1 MTIWEADFYRR
12 PLRNAAGQPL
22 WELLLCD
29 QQRQLILSAMC
40 PQPDATAA
48 WLTGQLRSHFAAGVT
63 PPERLR
69 VFRPQSLSLL
79 QVACEP
85 LGIAVEGTRRT
96 PAIKAVLLARA
107 SAYAQMPEYSSEA
120 YQPLYIEKAPPAP
133 LPETLW
139 GDRWRFGAM
148 AAGDLISVFRH
159 RPVPILEMPTELLPV
174 QLGLASTTPIPGVIL
189 EGGRRSLQIARWLQT
204 HQPVSLHYRTGDPDG
219 LILEAGLSDRWVIAT
234 TTDPDM
240 AAAARTYEERQ
251 QASQG
256 LHFLLIEPDDSGQTS
271 TAFWLLRPDPFGS

>member
-12 PLRNAAGQPL
+12 PLRDAAGQAL

-29 QQRQLILSAMC
+29 GQRQLILRAVC
-40 PQPDATAA
+40 PQADATAA
-48 WLTGQLRSHFAAGVT
+48 WLTEQLRSLLAAGMAQ
-63 PPERLR
+63 PERLR
-69 VFRPQSLSLL
+69 VFRPSSLSLL
-79 QVACEP
+79 KVACEP

-107 SAYAQMPEYSSEA
+107 QTYPQLPEYSSEA
-120 YQPLYIEKAPPAP
+120 YQPLYLEKSPPVP

-139 GDRWRFGAM
+139 GDRWRFGAVT
-148 AAGDLISVFRH
+148 AGDLVAVFRH

-189 EGGRRSLQIARWLQT
+189 QGGRRSLQIARWIQD

-240 AAAARTYEERQ
+240 AAAARTYEQRQ
-251 QASQG
+251 QVSQG
-256 LHFLLIEPDDSGQTS
+256 LHFLLIEPDDSGRTS
-271 TAFWLLRPDPFGS
+271 TAFWLMRPDNFGL